1 MKMSDL
7 IADFIGEMLS
17 DGGGVAEVQRKSLAD
32 RFSCVPSQINYV
44 IETRFTPEH
53 GYLVESQRGGG
64 GYIRIVRLMDDK
76 QRTLLEAARGVG
88 GRLTQ
93 NDAARLTRALVSAD
107 LLSPREGQLLL
118 SACSDGALAE
128 VAKEHRDRLRA
139 SIFRCAV
146 MGIATTLVGMVCLA
160 SAVPHL
166 VWFMSYVYEFGSALS
181 GDMGVLLVVQLIA
194 SLLSSL
200 GPALVV
206 LLLVD
211 FFLATVLTLVGHT
224 AVGLWMRQFDVPS
237 WGRDED
243 PLPTPVSDPR
253 DRAGAE
259 ETPQLASSPVTA
271 DQGAEKNDE
280 AQGSPADPG
289 ETDDGPVIDESR

>member
-107 LLSPREGQLLL
+107 LLSPREGAAAVRLLGRR
-118 SACSDGALAE
+118 AGRGRQGAPRPPARLDLPMRGHG
-128 VAKEHRDRLRA
+128 HRDDMRRL
-139 SIFRCAV
+139 
-146 MGIATTLVGMVCLA
+146 
-160 SAVPHL
+160 
-166 VWFMSYVYEFGSALS
+166 
-181 GDMGVLLVVQLIA
+181 
-194 SLLSSL
+194 
-200 GPALVV
+200 
-206 LLLVD
+206 
-211 FFLATVLTLVGHT
+211 
-224 AVGLWMRQFDVPS
+224 
-237 WGRDED
+237 
-243 PLPTPVSDPR
+243 
-253 DRAGAE
+253 
-259 ETPQLASSPVTA
+259 
-271 DQGAEKNDE
+271 
-280 AQGSPADPG
+280 
-289 ETDDGPVIDESR
+289 